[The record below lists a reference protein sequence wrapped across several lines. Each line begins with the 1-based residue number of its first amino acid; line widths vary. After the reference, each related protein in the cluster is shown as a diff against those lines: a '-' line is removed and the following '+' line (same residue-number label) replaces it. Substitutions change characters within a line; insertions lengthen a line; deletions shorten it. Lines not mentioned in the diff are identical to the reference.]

1 MKRHFGCAFLVLFTV
16 SLPAVAAERVAGG
29 VPAGAPAPAADP
41 SADWAKRDL
50 AERILRDLRDAMG
63 KDLDARYRANLMRE
77 LLALPEAELERRAA
91 GGQAGGQQGP
101 HTKVLGS
108 ATNDLVYT
116 PLAPCRI
123 FDSRPGSGVQGHD
136 SGPLPA
142 GTPFAIDVAGGAA
155 GSCGVPF
162 PEAKAAVLNF
172 IAVAPGG
179 AGDLRAWPWDSS
191 NPAPPN
197 SSVINYS
204 NVPGLNLANG
214 LVVPICNTATA
225 TGGSCSH
232 DLFLRTDVASTH
244 VVIDVLGY
252 LAPPAATPLA
262 CQRVSAPFSA
272 AIGTQFNIGSGNC
285 PTGTTL
291 TGGGIELGTA
301 WTSGDELLGTNP
313 FATEWQCLGYN
324 GGGNTWTGNCWAIC
338 CNVPGR

>member
-1 MKRHFGCAFLVLFTV
+1 MMKRYLGCAFLASFTV
-16 SLPAVAAERVAGG
+16 VLPAMAAERVVGG
-29 VPAGAPAPAADP
+29 IPAGAPAPAADP
-41 SADWAKRDL
+41 AADWAKRDL
-50 AERILRDLRDAMG
+50 AERILRDLRDTMG

-77 LLALPEAELERRAA
+77 LLALPEAELEQRA
-91 GGQAGGQQGP
+91 AGGQQGP
-101 HTKVLGS
+101 HTKVLGA

-123 FDSRPGSGVQGHD
+123 FDSRPGSGAQGAGT
-136 SGPLPA
+136 GPLTA
-142 GTPFAIDVAGGAA
+142 GSTVAIDVAGGLAA
-155 GSCGVPF
+155 SCGVPY
-162 PEAKAAVLNF
+162 PDARAAVLNF
-172 IAVAPGG
+172 VAVAPGG

-204 NVPGLNLANG
+204 NVPGLNIANG

-225 TGGSCSH
+225 TGGTCTK
-232 DLFLRTDVASTH
+232 DLFLRADVASTH
-244 VVIDVLGY
+244 MVIDVLGY
-252 LAPPAATPLA
+252 LAPPAATALN

-285 PTGTTL
+285 PAGTTL

-313 FATEWQCLGYN
+313 FGSEWQCLGYN
-324 GGGNTWTGNCWAIC
+324 GGGNTWTGNCWAVC
-338 CNVPGR
+338 CAVPGR